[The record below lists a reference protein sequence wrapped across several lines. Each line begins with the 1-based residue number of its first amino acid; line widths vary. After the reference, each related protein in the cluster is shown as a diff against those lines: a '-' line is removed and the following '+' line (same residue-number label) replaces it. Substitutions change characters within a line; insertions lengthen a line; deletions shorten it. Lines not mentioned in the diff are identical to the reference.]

1 MYSIHVRKRQGVVR
15 ISLRINLFN
24 ISHIEVRL
32 SAGLPAGERDVL
44 VTLDSFIGIRIP
56 QRLGL
61 TRRGHQEQGQNQQGF
76 FIRQPFVLW
85 QPPYAALTLAGNA
98 V

>member
-1 MYSIHVRKRQGVVR
+1 MQTPCGEIP
-15 ISLRINLFN
+15 ISLRINLLN
-24 ISHIEVRL
+24 VSHISVGL
-32 SAGLPAGERDVL
+32 SAGLPAGERAVL

-76 FIRQPFVLW
+76 FH
-85 QPPYAALTLAGNA
+85 
-98 V
+98 